1 MDVMFHLEIQNIFAS
16 LGGNVGDVYQIN
28 ENCLSALGEILN
40 KFSTDIQSD
49 RNFRRYLWLSH
60 AIKKEFIPLLINA
73 KDDIRITDGIIRVFV
88 NATTPIECL
97 FAVDSVSKTD
107 AGRLTISEV
116 NQLLLSGKE
125 AFVDSRSTRAVI
137 DFMKILLEKKEKLS
151 ESECESINN
160 CLLLLRNILHIPE
173 TRINQSSTN
182 HTSMQNQILWNIFA
196 QNVDKILIHLLTC
209 EQKAHWG
216 VTMVQLIALIYK
228 DQHVGTLQNLLN
240 LWFEASLSE
249 SSEDNESNTSPPDQ
263 GAEDSSTMV
272 TSDPTSDSSDNGGN
286 NYEKSLTNHCG
297 TGEMKQNTN
306 EQHPSK
312 QHSYRKTSHCEANKA
327 NRKNAVEIQR
337 KPQTPMRPNRKTSVG
352 KTFNKKKHRSDS
364 EEVTPSHTTAT
375 EQKSGALHTQ
385 HSPNSWSMDTSNNL
399 RKDCPS
405 ASELSDYGYGTQ
417 VENQGSVSTSS
428 NDDDSPQFKRPVHQK
443 LHSMQ
448 KLWYNSKPA
457 QLMKVDQKEWRR
469 KKLVKRSKTNIM
481 NMKALLHHTPTD
493 EDISNLLK
501 EFTVDFLLKGYGCLV
516 QELFIQLLSPKQ
528 CIQVDTSHF
537 FWLITYF
544 LKFAA
549 QLELELEHVNVVL
562 SSRIVSYLTYEG
574 VNLCEEL
581 EICFPQES
589 ADVKPS
595 IRRLHLVVTAIREF
609 IQALETYKKISHLS
623 PEDRDYLLQLQLEI
637 AMTEELKYLFLLLL
651 RSYNQKFQTKQYLQ
665 DVIVSNHI
673 LMLFL
678 DCTSKLPQY
687 KGNASMTE
695 HIKQFATTEIM
706 YQYGILLEDF
716 QSNGEFVNNC
726 VFTMM
731 HHVAGDLEKATVL
744 FQPHILKSFSQI
756 WETDFEVSDVW
767 SDLIEYVIH
776 KFVNV
781 PKQTPVALHLPSE
794 QNVQMKDSESIKS
807 DKDTGWSKDEKDNL
821 YWYYVQSARSSDPFG
836 KMKAMYNENGSIN
849 KTKIGIIRQLLTQD
863 IITQKQFDDFMK
875 AEHEVTTELKQTAH
889 NNAELV
895 TSKADNSSRTIW
907 EKEEATGLDFRL
919 TADVDDRVTSLK
931 DHLLKENKGNG
942 LKWLQKV
949 LIDICHVKL
958 ATENHQMD
966 NENVIL
972 EPVAYFCSLKKQS
985 IPVVPWTSEQKSL
998 MLYQPFVQL
1007 LHTLGFHLPLDSGK
1021 IFARVPE
1028 FWTADV
1034 VFSIAQKLGPIDKSV
1049 LKFDEMLLK
1058 NSECQME
1065 DSEIMPPMPMMMLEN
1080 NFTLPNIYQSSS
1092 AIRSVPHPA
1101 SFNDWMQLT
1110 MNSKTAVLPQRPSSP
1125 TEPSFLSGVQHADI
1139 DKGPPTVSNEK
1150 FHEDCDSNDE
1160 LRVCSLSEMEAES
1173 VASELTRMCV
1183 SDEEDKQGIEVPFPS
1198 SSTAGLS

>member
-1 MDVMFHLEIQNIFAS
+1 MDVMLHLEIQNIFAS
-16 LGGNVGDVYQIN
+16 LGGNVGDVYKIN

-40 KFSTDIQSD
+40 KFSADIQSD
-49 RNFRRYLWLSH
+49 RNFRRYLGLSH
-60 AIKKEFIPLLINA
+60 AIKKEFLPLLINA
-73 KDDIRITDGIIRVFV
+73 KDDVRITDGIIRVFV

-97 FAVDSVSKTD
+97 FAIDSVSKTD
-107 AGRLTISEV
+107 TGRLIISEV

-137 DFMKILLEKKEKLS
+137 DFMKTLLEKEEKLS
-151 ESECESINN
+151 ENECESINN

-209 EQKAHWG
+209 TQKAYWG
-216 VTMVQLIALIYK
+216 VTMVQLIALMYK

-286 NYEKSLTNHCG
+286 SNEKSLANHCG
-297 TGEMKQNTN
+297 PGEMKQNIN
-306 EQHPSK
+306 KQHASKQLQHPC
-312 QHSYRKTSHCEANKA
+312 RKASSHCEANKA
-327 NRKNAVEIQR
+327 NRKNTVEIQR
-337 KPQTPMRPNRKTSVG
+337 KPQTPIRPNRKPNVG
-352 KTFNKKKHRSDS
+352 KSFNKKKHRCDS
-364 EEVTPSHTTAT
+364 EEVTSPHSTAT
-375 EQKSGALHTQ
+375 DQKSGTCHSQ
-385 HSPNSWSMDTSNNL
+385 HGPNSWSMDTSSSL
-399 RKDCPS
+399 RKECPS

-448 KLWYNSKPA
+448 KLRYNSKPM

-516 QELFIQLLSPKQ
+516 QELFIQLLSHKQ
-528 CIQVDTSHF
+528 SIQVDTSHF

-562 SSRIVSYLTYEG
+562 SSKIVSYLTFEG

-581 EICFPQES
+581 EICFPQEN

-595 IRRLHLVVTAIREF
+595 LRRLHLVVTAIREF
-609 IQALETYKKISHLS
+609 IQAVETYKKISHLS
-623 PEDRDYLLQLQLEI
+623 PEDRDYLLKLQLEI
-637 AMTEELKYLFLLLL
+637 AMTEDLKFFFILLL
-651 RSYNQKFQTKQYLQ
+651 RSYNPKFQTKQYLQ
-665 DVIVSNHI
+665 DVIVTNHI

-687 KGNASMTE
+687 KGNACMTE

-716 QSNGEFVNNC
+716 QSNGEFINNC

-781 PKQTPVALHLPSE
+781 PKQTPVSLHLPAE
-794 QNVQMKDSESIKS
+794 QNVQRKDSESIIS
-807 DKDTGWSKDEKDNL
+807 DKDAGWSKDEKDNL

-836 KMKAMYNENGSIN
+836 KMKELYNENGSVN

-863 IITQKQFDDFMK
+863 IITQKQFHDFMK
-875 AEHEVTTELKQTAH
+875 AEEEITTEVKQTAH
-889 NNAELV
+889 DSTEHIAA
-895 TSKADNSSRTIW
+895 SSSRTVW
-907 EKEEATGLDFRL
+907 EKEEDTGLDLRP
-919 TADVDDRVTSLK
+919 TADVDDRVISLK
-931 DHLLKENKGNG
+931 DHLLKENKENA

-958 ATENHQMD
+958 ATEKHQMD
-966 NENVIL
+966 DDKVIL
-972 EPVAYFCSLKKQS
+972 EPVAYYCSLKKQS
-985 IPVVPWTSEQKSL
+985 IPVVPWTSEQKSM
-998 MLYQPFVQL
+998 MLHEPFIQL
-1007 LHTLGFHLPLDSGK
+1007 LHTLGFHLPLDTGK

-1034 VFSIAQKLGPIDKSV
+1034 VFSIAQKLGPIEKSL
-1049 LKFDEMLLK
+1049 LKFDETLLK
-1058 NSECQME
+1058 NSDCQME
-1065 DSEIMPPMPMMMLEN
+1065 DSEIMAPMPMMMLEN
-1080 NFTLPNIYQSSS
+1080 NFILPNLYQSSS
-1092 AIRSVPHPA
+1092 TIRSVPHPA

-1110 MNSKTAVLPQRPSSP
+1110 MNSKTAVLPQRPESP
-1125 TEPSFLSGVQHADI
+1125 TDLSVLPGMQDADNDKEPTTI
-1139 DKGPPTVSNEK
+1139 SNEK
-1150 FHEDCDSNDE
+1150 FHEDCESVDE

-1198 SSTAGLS
+1198 SSNVGLT